1 MQDASGRSGPA
12 SRQRIHRAAPGAPQN
27 EHAVD
32 RAAILVGAAAIP
44 RRRPAALSGTRRLFA
59 AIEFDAKARRA
70 IGREQTRIRRALGDA
85 TPIAWVRPDQMH
97 LTLVFLAA
105 VPEQLIPALTSACAA
120 PVPCPSTAGQDRGAT
135 ASFSMTFGGVGVF
148 PLRGAPRVLWLN
160 AIEGAAQAAR
170 VQQALNARIEDLGIP
185 TERQRFRPHVTLG
198 RWRHARAADRAR
210 IEALTS
216 PGPVAR
222 LEVSG
227 IVLYESRLSS
237 SGSTYLPLVRAPLCA
252 RP

>member
-1 MQDASGRSGPA
+1 
-12 SRQRIHRAAPGAPQN
+12 
-27 EHAVD
+27 
-32 RAAILVGAAAIP
+32 
-44 RRRPAALSGTRRLFA
+44 
-59 AIEFDAKARRA
+59 
-70 IGREQTRIRRALGDA
+70 
-85 TPIAWVRPDQMH
+85 MH

-105 VPEQLIPALTSACAA
+105 VPEQLIPALTMRA
-120 PVPCPSTAGQDRGAT
+120 PRLYPVRPPQGRIAVPPRVL
-135 ASFSMTFGGVGVF
+135 ASTFGGVGVF

-170 VQQALNARIEDLGIP
+170 VQQALNVRIEDLGIP

-237 SGSTYLPLVRAPLCA
+237 SGSTYLPLMRAPLCA